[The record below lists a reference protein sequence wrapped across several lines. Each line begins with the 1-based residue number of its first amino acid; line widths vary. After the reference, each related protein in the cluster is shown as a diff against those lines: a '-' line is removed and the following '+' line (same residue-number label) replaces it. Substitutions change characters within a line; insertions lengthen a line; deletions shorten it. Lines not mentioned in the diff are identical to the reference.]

1 LNGLASK
8 IMRGTYAPINS
19 KYSQGLRDLISCM
32 LKKEPG
38 ERPTLAQ
45 VRVCVGVW
53 VGLGGCCC
61 VWRGV
66 WASMHVH
73 TPWLF

>member
-1 LNGLASK
+1 MLCWPGYVMRVYDGASHYYRHAFDGQSLNGLASK

-45 VRVCVGVW
+45 VPE
-53 VGLGGCCC
+53 
-61 VWRGV
+61 
-66 WASMHVH
+66 AS
-73 TPWLF
+73 